1 MVEQSAAASAA
12 SAAAAEGGG
21 ESATSE
27 FNGGTIITGTYII
40 YTWLA
45 DGAKRVCHI
54 FCRISGHI
62 KKRNKQVSISSG
74 TQNVKKMSDMRV
86 DGSLQKKKEKNNKSA
101 RTHPAYRQ
109 IWDTLLKHEDDEL
122 VLIVLLFWL
131 RISTFMEFSPLR

>member
-109 IWDTLLKHEDDEL
+109 IWDTLL
-122 VLIVLLFWL
+122 
-131 RISTFMEFSPLR
+131 R